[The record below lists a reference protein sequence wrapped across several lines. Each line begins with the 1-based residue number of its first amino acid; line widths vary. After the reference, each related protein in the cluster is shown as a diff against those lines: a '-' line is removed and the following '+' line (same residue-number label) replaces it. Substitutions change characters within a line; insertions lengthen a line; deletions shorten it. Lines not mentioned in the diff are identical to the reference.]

1 MSNDYPAI
9 PDPQNNVESLA
20 DAVRALKMAVE
31 TLAGQRSGGA
41 AVRVFNQATQPS
53 NPRGGDI
60 WLVSNDAGT
69 MRIWNGHYWYDI
81 SNIGSGGGSGTAT
94 SLSDTAL
101 ATITDTINPE
111 LEALKAQADAA
122 LAQTAKVTKELN
134 KQIDLARSDFQDA
147 IDASYGKTVVDVQ
160 NSSANSFA
168 QVQSEAAARVT
179 NDSAI
184 AGYVTKVSAGASG
197 VYVQDDTPTGMSTG
211 ATWLK
216 PAENYKPYYYNG
228 SSWLDNSSGSY
239 PIGKVADL
247 QAQVT
252 NETYARTTG
261 DSALATYIT
270 RSSVGSGAVY
280 VQGSAPSSP
289 AVGAIWYSTANSND
303 MYHPYYWD
311 GGSWLDNSAGTY
323 GNVATISSS
332 LSTVQNK
339 VNNVLGVQ
347 WAVTANINNTTGGLS
362 FTGIKKADGS
372 GATYTF
378 EIDAAWTKINGNCLV
393 TGSIAA
399 TALAVS
405 TLSSITANIGTI
417 TAGKMQSSDTKFI
430 IDLDNRNITI
440 SD

>member
-31 TLAGQRSGGA
+31 TLVGQRSGGA
-41 AVRVFNQATQPS
+41 AVRVFEQITQPS

-81 SNIGSGGGSGTAT
+81 SNIGSGGSGTAT

-111 LEALKAQADAA
+111 LEALKAQAAA
-122 LAQTAKVTKELN
+122 AFAETAKVTTELN
-134 KQIDLARSDFQDA
+134 KQIDLARADLEDA
-147 IDASYGKTVVDVQ
+147 INAGYGKITVDVQ
-160 NSSANSFA
+160 NVSANSYA

-179 NDSAI
+179 QDTAI

-197 VYVQDDTPTGMSTG
+197 VYVQDDTPTGMSAG

-216 PAENYKPYYYNG
+216 PSESYKPYYYNG
-228 SSWLDNSSGSY
+228 SSWLDNSNGTY
-239 PIGKVADL
+239 PIGKVAQLRADVD
-247 QAQVT
+247 QEVIT
-252 NETYARTTG
+252 RTTN
-261 DSALATYIT
+261 DTALATYIT
-270 RSSVGSGAVY
+270 RSSVGSGQVY
-280 VQGSAPSSP
+280 VQSSAPSSP
-289 AVGAIWYSTANSND
+289 AVGSVWYSTANAND
-303 MYHPYYWD
+303 MYHPYYWN
-311 GGSWLDNSAGTY
+311 GSSWLDNSAGAY
-323 GNVATISSS
+323 GNVATISSN
-332 LSTVQNK
+332 LSATQNK

-347 WAVTANINNTTGGLS
+347 WAVTANINNSTGGLS
-362 FTGIKKADGS
+362 FTGIKKADGT

-399 TALAVS
+399 SALSVG
-405 TLSSITANIGTI
+405 TLSAITANMGTI
-417 TAGKMQSSDTKFI
+417 TAGTI
-430 IDLDNRNITI
+430 II
-440 SD
+440 SDNT

>member
-41 AVRVFNQATQPS
+41 AARVFEQVTQPS

-69 MRIWNGHYWYDI
+69 MRVWNGHYWFDI
-81 SNIGSGGGSGTAT
+81 SNIGSGGGGGTAT
-94 SLSDTAL
+94 SLSETAL
-101 ATITDTINPE
+101 ATISDTINPE

-134 KQIDLARSDFQDA
+134 KQIDLARTDLQDA
-147 IDASYGKTVVDVQ
+147 IDAGYGRTVVDVQ
-160 NSSANSFA
+160 NASANSFA
-168 QVQSEAAARVT
+168 QVQSEAVARVA
-179 NDSAI
+179 NDTAI

-197 VYVQDDTPTGMSTG
+197 VYVQDDTPTGMSIG

-228 SSWLDNSSGSY
+228 SSWLDNSSGTY
-239 PIGKVADL
+239 PIGKVAQLRADVD
-247 QAQVT
+247 QEVIT
-252 NETYARTTG
+252 RTTN
-261 DSALATYIT
+261 DTALATYIT
-270 RSSVGSGAVY
+270 RSSVGSGVVY
-280 VQGSAPSSP
+280 VQGAAPSSP
-289 AVGAIWYSTANSND
+289 PVGAVWYSTANSND
-303 MYHPYYWD
+303 MYRPYYWN
-311 GGSWLDNSAGTY
+311 GSSWLDNSAGTY
-323 GNVATISSS
+323 GNVATISST
-332 LSTVQNK
+332 LGAVQNK
-339 VNNVLGVQ
+339 VDNTLGVQ
-347 WAVTANINNTTGGLS
+347 WAVTANINNATGGLS
-362 FTGIKKADGS
+362 FTGVKRADGT

-399 TALAVS
+399 TALSVN
-405 TLSSITANIGTI
+405 TLSAITADLGTI
-417 TAGKMQSSDTKFI
+417 TAGTI
-430 IDLDNRNITI
+430 II
-440 SD
+440 SDST